1 MSYAIGP
8 PPGAGP
14 GPGTSTH
21 ADRVIQMLSEAS
33 TRKDFLY
40 RTLFGTKMLPH
51 VVHQIEH
58 LTMLFPVVN
67 SIRRKTLEGFYD
79 VYRNTLISTT
89 SIDGKTMNVL
99 TETRI
104 KQTMSDQSPIK
115 KAIGGAGGGGGM
127 FG

>member
-1 MSYAIGP
+1 
-8 PPGAGP
+8 
-14 GPGTSTH
+14 
-21 ADRVIQMLSEAS
+21 
-33 TRKDFLY
+33 
-40 RTLFGTKMLPH
+40 
-51 VVHQIEH
+51 
-58 LTMLFPVVN
+58 MLFPVVN

-104 KQTMSDQSPIK
+104 KQTMSDTSPIK
-115 KAIGGAGGGGGM
+115 KVMGGGGGGNM